1 MITRSGQLQ
10 NYTQSFIMINR
21 SGQLK
26 NYTQSHVM
34 VVRSYGPSLGV
45 MYYNNL
51 GVIHLGM
58 GKPTVA
64 CLYLQKA
71 LQETQVGEE
80 TNSSAHSGT
89 VKYFVNLVNEL
100 IN

>member
-1 MITRSGQLQ
+1 MKKVKVCAL
-10 NYTQSFIMINR
+10 NDVN
-21 SGQLK
+21 LL
-26 NYTQSHVM
+26 
-34 VVRSYGPSLGV
+34 VRSYGPSLGV

-71 LQETQVGEE
+71 LQETQVKEE
-80 TNSSAHSGT
+80 NNSSGNSGM
-89 VKYFVNLVNEL
+89 FLV
-100 IN
+100 

>member
-1 MITRSGQLQ
+1 MLL
-10 NYTQSFIMINR
+10 SF
-21 SGQLK
+21 
-26 NYTQSHVM
+26 
-34 VVRSYGPSLGV
+34 VRSYGPSLGV

-71 LQETQVGEE
+71 LQETQVKEE
-80 TNSSAHSGT
+80 SNSSGNSGKFEVHRTIIEHSSEYG
-89 VKYFVNLVNEL
+89 
-100 IN
+100 